1 MNEQENPNGA
11 SAPTTASPVVTPAIV
26 HSSQGGWVHPAYVV
40 SGVLAILLA
49 ANWWTSQN
57 QISSLREEVA
67 RRLQS
72 SDLSGNE
79 TRVLAKSAQET
90 VKEMQ
95 AKIILLEGKQTEA
108 QSQQL
113 ALEQVYQDLSRNRDE
128 WALAEIEQVLSTAS
142 QQLQLAGNVPGAL
155 IALQNADNRLAKS
168 EKPQFI
174 AIRRAIAKDIERL
187 KSLPAL
193 DLPGIALRLD
203 SVIAQVDHIPLW
215 SAEKTIPVA
224 AAPKT
229 PLRVLPK
236 SNSIKSG
243 KNEQSESEELTFSAK
258 LQDGWQSFSTEMWAE
273 LKQLIRVRNVEHP
286 DALLLAPEQAYF
298 ARENLKLRLL
308 NARLALLS
316 RNEGVFRND
325 IILAQD
331 VLGKYFDSRA
341 KQTQTVQ
348 TLLRQIQGS
357 NLSIE
362 MPNLSESLTAVRNYK
377 VKP

>member
-11 SAPTTASPVVTPAIV
+11 SASTTASTVVTPAIV
-26 HSSQGGWVHPAYVV
+26 HPSQGGWVHPAYVV